1 VADGNA
7 TITIL
12 RPLDDVWAVL
22 TDPEKSPIWSAPTIE
37 EHWLTPPPH
46 GLGSRRR
53 AVNRGFGR
61 TQTNDAEVTAYEPK
75 RSWTMTSVSGPRFVM
90 TAEFEPV
97 EGGTRVDF
105 GFSLR
110 LSAGLRLFEPIF
122 MRVFMGQFRKGLAR
136 LKELMESGRL

>member
-1 VADGNA
+1 MADGNA
-7 TITIL
+7 TITIA

-61 TQTNDAEVTAYEPK
+61 TQTNDAEVTAYDPK
-75 RSWTMTSVSGPRFVM
+75 RSWTMTSVVRPAICDDRRRSNRSK
-90 TAEFEPV
+90 AAPV
-97 EGGTRVDF
+97 ST
-105 GFSLR
+105 
-110 LSAGLRLFEPIF
+110 SA
-122 MRVFMGQFRKGLAR
+122 FR
-136 LKELMESGRL
+136 